1 MGHDWCLQT
10 LNILV
15 ASHHFK
21 ICFISGLFDQ
31 IIHSA
36 DNIDIQELFKHLHP
50 MVNDLTSVL
59 ILSSMFFIKEWKE
72 ILCKC
77 RFPGDVRLANIRRN
91 QSSVIFS
98 FYCRWLWGSLLQSYM
113 EWGLNNSLL
122 LYVIRLSKS
131 IISFHFLASFN
142 LRSFMGSF
150 LTFLIICFWR
160 KSSLIIEFEK

>member
-1 MGHDWCLQT
+1 ML
-10 LNILV
+10 
-15 ASHHFK
+15 
-21 ICFISGLFDQ
+21 SGLFDQ

-98 FYCRWLWGSLLQSYM
+98 FYCHWLWGSLLQSYM

-122 LYVIRLSKS
+122 LYVIRLSKII
-131 IISFHFLASFN
+131 IISFHCKLLLIFNHPWVVFLLSDHW
-142 LRSFMGSF
+142 
-150 LTFLIICFWR
+150 IWKI
-160 KSSLIIEFEK
+160 KIEA